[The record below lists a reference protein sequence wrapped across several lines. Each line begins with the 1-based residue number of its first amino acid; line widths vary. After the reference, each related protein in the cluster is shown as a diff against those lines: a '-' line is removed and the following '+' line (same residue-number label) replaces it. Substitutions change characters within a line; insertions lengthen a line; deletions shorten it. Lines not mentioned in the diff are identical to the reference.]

1 MVEKSWA
8 VQIQRLPCC
17 SFWPQDRGPEVVL
30 AGFYLLVQ
38 IQTVILK
45 ERMLWVTPARLWGIQ
60 RSSSNLFF
68 PYSCCCF
75 LFSYL
80 CMWPLLQLN
89 IFFWGL
95 EQKPRFSVLG
105 LLGRPRLFMRN
116 IPFPICEH
124 TTPHGRWIKPSPK
137 VLIMSIER
145 KSYKET
151 HNFCQ

>member
-89 IFFWGL
+89 IFL
-95 EQKPRFSVLG
+95 RTEAKTKVFSAWSAWHH
-105 LLGRPRLFMRN
+105 LLLKQVVY
-116 IPFPICEH
+116 EKYSLSH
-124 TTPHGRWIKPSPK
+124 LWTHDTPWQMNQTLTQSSDNVH
-137 VLIMSIER
+137 R
-145 KSYKET
+145 KKII
-151 HNFCQ
+151 QRDL